1 MGFLPNLMRVWCALV
16 CTLAL
21 LPVEPVQAQTST
33 GTEIRNTATVSFNQG
48 SGRLTLTTNEVVLVL
63 EAARTS
69 STIEFFRFAP
79 NSEDGITTMVNG
91 SQFSPT
97 GDLSGPF
104 LGIGDP
110 VSSNGLLLDLSGPV
124 VLTPATRYL
133 AGELM
138 FVRVQDPGQNS
149 SPSVIETLSV
159 RVTASTG
166 DEIVLRL
173 FESGPDTG
181 EFFAYIPSSPNPTPL
196 NDNTLSTPD
205 NTQLTAT
212 YTDSFDASDVSI
224 DTAIIDPFSRVFD
237 SITGELIDDV
247 QVTIIDLDTGEPAN
261 VWGVDG
267 VSSFPSTVTTGS
279 TVSDSGGLQYPLG
292 PGEFVFPVLE
302 EGRYELQLVTPEG
315 YVFAS
320 ILTSGPFD
328 TLENAP
334 FRVIS
339 ASFGEAFNVEE
350 LGPLNFDVPLDGV
363 GELVVTKDTVSNVGA
378 VGDFV
383 PYTVN
388 IENRNEAAVVLRVRD
403 ILPEGLRYQDGTARL
418 NGVSIPNPDI
428 SPDGSTLIFDGG
440 VIRSAESASLTYV
453 ALVSAGTPLGE
464 AVNEAVA
471 LDGLGNTI
479 SNRAEAAIIIQEDLL
494 RSTLT
499 IIGRV
504 AEEACRPDQEWA
516 RDIDDGVGVGGVR
529 LYLES
534 GDYVVTDEDGLYHF
548 ENVLPGTHV
557 VQIDEETLPKGYEPV
572 ICEENSQYAGS
583 AISKFVDATGGA
595 IWRANFYLERTG
607 DVEREEAKE
616 QFNDGLEYLAFD
628 DAWLDRQDDTV
639 EWVYPDT
646 TRTPSTLSVNI
657 GIKHGAF
664 DRVKMT
670 LNGQPVPSLNFGGTD
685 TSSDRQVAISRW
697 RGLDILKGRNVI
709 KAVVEDQFGNVRAE
723 LMKDIRFVYE
733 VEHATL
739 VDDQSKLV
747 ADGRTNPIIAV
758 RFTNSAGR
766 PVHAGRQVNIDLAS
780 PYRLQSSENFE
791 GQAAVDAALSTRASA
806 EVGPDGIAY
815 IALAPTLE
823 TGKARLFVTLDNAP
837 QEEIEVF
844 LRPEKRDWILVGL
857 AEGSLGLERLDGPG
871 AIDANDLLNE
881 GRLAFFAKGVIKG
894 DWLLTLAV
902 DTAKRRGDADG
913 DLFGGQ
919 IDPNAF
925 YTLYGDR
932 TFQDKEAESR
942 YPLYVKLEKGTF
954 QVLFGDYDTDLNDTQ
969 LGRYNRRLSGL
980 RSVYEGDNVS
990 FSAFAAET
998 NQGFQRQE
1006 IAADGTSGTFV
1017 LEAAPLVRNSE
1028 TIFVETRDR
1037 FRPDTIVSVL
1047 NLARFVDYDIDFA
1060 TGEIIFRQPIAA
1072 TDSAFNPNVIVAEY
1086 ETSASVERNIIA
1098 GGRVAV
1104 RGLNDRVEVGAT
1116 YIREE
1121 GSDTLSDAVSQLAG
1135 VDVTVQID
1143 KYTEAHA
1150 EYAVTRRD
1158 SAAQAEGG
1166 ADEADSLLVE
1176 VIRRQEALTV
1186 GAYYREDEAG
1196 FGLGQ
1201 QSSATTGGVRRFG
1214 ASVSAEI
1221 GKQRSEESTR
1231 RARHYV
1237 EAEAYREESLQ
1248 TGDERNVIE
1257 GAFRRDGP
1265 LLSASLG
1272 LRTVEEDFES
1282 FEDGARRSTLITSS
1296 VNKNF
1301 SKWGLNLSASHEQPI
1316 AGDDESTSFP
1326 QRTILG
1332 VDKTITKK
1340 ATVNV
1345 RHEILDGAN
1354 ADGNNTVVGVTVQPF
1369 NGTTVTASAD
1379 LITQDSARRVGA
1391 TVGVDQ
1397 IIRINDNWSAGI
1409 GLARRANISDT
1420 GTPLDVLPDVA
1431 LSPLETAPASPLTQ
1445 TNAFTS
1451 AYLGLG
1457 YTGEKTAAAA
1467 RYEIRDSAL
1476 GTRHSATFGAAREAN
1491 DVLSYALASRLETN
1505 NADEIN
1511 NTLRFDARLG
1521 LAYRPR
1527 ANKGPVIFNRLD
1539 TSYDEVSGQS
1549 ETWKLVNN
1557 FAINSYIGKRAQV
1570 TAFHGFKYNQ
1580 SNFLGDSFDSVTNL
1594 IGGEVRYDVTRKI
1607 DLGLSG
1613 SALISDSGQTDYQI
1627 GPSVG
1632 FSPVDN
1638 TWLTLGWNVKGF
1650 NDNDFEAAEFT
1661 RDGPFIKLRVKFDQ
1675 HTARGLLDKI
1685 SPRSRNR

>member
-1 MGFLPNLMRVWCALV
+1 MLCAMVWMPIA
-16 CTLAL
+16 
-21 LPVEPVQAQTST
+21 PVHAQPAT

-48 SGRLTLTTNEVVLVL
+48 AGRLTLTTNEVVLVL
-63 EAARTS
+63 EAARTA

-79 NSEDGITTMVNG
+79 NSDVGITTMING
-91 SQFSPT
+91 SQFSPL
-97 GDLSGPF
+97 GDLNGPF
-104 LGIGDP
+104 IGIGP
-110 VSSNGLLLDLSGPV
+110 PISSNGLLLDLSGPV
-124 VLTPATRYL
+124 TLTSATRYL

-138 FVRVQDPGQNS
+138 FIRVQDPGQNS
-149 SPSVIETLSV
+149 SPSIIETLTV

-166 DEIVLRL
+166 DEIVLQL

-181 EFFAYIPSSPNPTPL
+181 EFFAYIPSSPDPTEL

-212 YTDSFDASDVSI
+212 YADSFDASDISI

-237 SITGELIDDV
+237 SITGELLNNV
-247 QVTIIDLDTGEPAN
+247 RVTIVDLDTGQPAD
-261 VWGVDG
+261 VWGVAG
-267 VSSFPSTVTTGS
+267 VSSFPSTVETG
-279 TVSDSGGLQYPLG
+279 TIAIDSGGLQYPLG

-302 EGRYELQLVTPEG
+302 EGNYELQLATPEG

-320 ILTSGPFD
+320 ILTNGPFD
-328 TLENAP
+328 TLDNAP
-334 FRVIS
+334 FRVIPG
-339 ASFGEAFNVEE
+339 SFGESFRVEE

-363 GELVVTKDTVSNVGA
+363 GELVVTKEAATSVGA

-403 ILPEGLRYQDGTARL
+403 VLPQGLRYQEGTARL
-418 NGVSIPNPDI
+418 DGVSISDPDI
-428 SPDGSTLIFDGG
+428 SLDGSTLTFDGG
-440 VIRSAESASLTYV
+440 VIRSAESAALTYV

-464 AVNEAVA
+464 AVNEAFA
-471 LDGLGNTI
+471 LDGAGNTI

-504 AEEACRPDQEWA
+504 AEDACRPDQEWA
-516 RDIDDGVGVGGVR
+516 RDIENGIGVGGVR
-529 LYLES
+529 LYLET

-557 VQIDEETLPKGYEPV
+557 VQVDEETLPKGYEPV
-572 ICEENSQYAGS
+572 ICEENTQYAGS
-583 AISKFVDATGGA
+583 AISKFVDATGGT

-607 DVEREEAKE
+607 DLEVEEIDE
-616 QFNDGLEYLAFD
+616 QFSDGLEYLEFD
-628 DAWLDRQDDTV
+628 DTWLDEQDDAV

-685 TSSDRQVAISRW
+685 TSSNRQVAISRW
-697 RGLDILKGRNVI
+697 RGLDILKGRNIV
-709 KAVVEDQFGNVRAE
+709 KAVVEDQFGNVRTE
-723 LMKDIRFVYE
+723 LSKDIRFISE
-733 VEHATL
+733 VESATL
-739 VDDQSKLV
+739 VDDQSRLV
-747 ADGRTNPIIAV
+747 ADGRTNPVIAV
-758 RFTNSAGR
+758 RLTNSAGR
-766 PVHAGRQVNIDLAS
+766 AVHAGRQVNIDLAP
-780 PYRLQSSENFE
+780 PYRLQSTENFE
-791 GQAAVDAALSTRASA
+791 GQAAVDAALSTTASV

-815 IALAPTLE
+815 VQLAPTLE

-871 AIDANDLLNE
+871 TIDANDLLNE

-1006 IAADGTSGTFV
+1006 IAADGTSGTFT
-1017 LEAAPLVRNSE
+1017 LDAAPLIRNSE
-1028 TIFVETRDR
+1028 TITVETRDR
-1037 FRPDTIVSVL
+1037 FRPDIVVSTL
-1047 NLARFVDYDIDFA
+1047 NLARFVDYDIDFN
-1060 TGEIIFRQPIAA
+1060 TGEIIFRRPIAA
-1072 TDSAFNPNVIVAEY
+1072 TDASFNPNVIVAEY
-1086 ETSASVERNIIA
+1086 ETSAAVERNIIA

-1104 RGLNDRVEVGAT
+1104 RALDDRIEVGAT

-1121 GSDTLSDAVSQLAG
+1121 GSDTVSDAVSQLAG
-1135 VDVTVQID
+1135 VDLTIQID
-1143 KYTEAHA
+1143 SKTELHA
-1150 EYAVTRRD
+1150 EYAVTKND
-1158 SAAQAEGG
+1158 SAVQATGEPN
-1166 ADEADSLLVE
+1166 EADALLVE

-1214 ASVSAEI
+1214 ATVSAEI
-1221 GKQRSEESTR
+1221 GKERSEESTR

-1248 TGDERNVIE
+1248 TGDTRNVIE
-1257 GAFRRDGP
+1257 GALRRDGP
-1265 LLSASLG
+1265 LLNASIG
-1272 LRTVEEDFES
+1272 LRTIEEDFEAL
-1282 FEDGARRSTLITSS
+1282 EDGARRSTLITSS

-1301 SKWGLNLSASHEQPI
+1301 AKWGLNLSASHEQPL
-1316 AGDDESTSFP
+1316 GGEDESTSFP

-1340 ATVNV
+1340 ATLNV
-1345 RHEILDGAN
+1345 RHEILDGDN
-1354 ADGNNTVVGVTVQPF
+1354 ADGNNTAIGVTVQPF
-1369 NGTTVTASAD
+1369 NGTTVTAAAD
-1379 LITQDSARRVGA
+1379 LITQDSARRIGA

-1397 IIRINDNWSAGI
+1397 VIRINENWSAGI
-1409 GLARRANISDT
+1409 GVARRANISDT
-1420 GTPLDVLPDVA
+1420 GTPLDVLPDAA

-1457 YTGEKTAAAA
+1457 YTGEKTAAAT

-1476 GTRHSATFGAAREAN
+1476 GTRHAATFGAAREAN
-1491 DVLSYALASRLETN
+1491 DVLSYALASRLEAN
-1505 NADEIN
+1505 NADEAN
-1511 NTLRFDARLG
+1511 DTLRFDSRLG

-1527 ANKGPVIFNRLD
+1527 ANNGPVIFNRFD
-1539 TSYDEVSGQS
+1539 ASYNRVTGQS
-1549 ETWKLVNN
+1549 ETFKLVNN
-1557 FAINSYIGKRAQV
+1557 FAINSYIGKRTQL
-1570 TAFHGFKYNQ
+1570 TAFHGFKYNK

-1632 FSPVDN
+1632 FSPVEN

-1675 HTARGLLDKI
+1675 HTARGLLDRI
-1685 SPRSRNR
+1685 SPRGRN